1 MCINCKYRGTSI
13 IIMSACVRIKRFLQT
28 GVVNN
33 ESDQESDDED
43 NDDDPDS
50 FEDSLDDNSQKGSPV
65 DELRLKLSDRA
76 KVLKDNG
83 QPNLVPKYG
92 NSKQKP
98 SGHQQVVSRSEEV
111 FHCQFPGCSKIC
123 KSFGGL
129 TLHVKKMH
137 SSRMV
142 VNENKLTRRS
152 QRFASRSTHV
162 MKQNKQLLSS
172 VFLSDV

>member
-1 MCINCKYRGTSI
+1 MSI
-13 IIMSACVRIKRFLQT
+13 STDFKHFLSSGIKLTLPPFHSRYLA
-28 GVVNN
+28 GDELNSDD

-65 DELRLKLSDRA
+65 DELRLKLSNSA

-98 SGHQQVVSRSEEV
+98 SGHQQVVSTSEEV
-111 FHCQFPGCSKIC
+111 FRCQFPGCSKIC
-123 KSFGGL
+123 KSVGGL

-137 SSRMV
+137 SP
-142 VNENKLTRRS
+142 
-152 QRFASRSTHV
+152 THGC
-162 MKQNKQLLSS
+162 Q
-172 VFLSDV
+172 